1 MRKYEMKRFTLLLI
15 TLLLAGSMALTACTG
30 EVASPSGDL
39 PSGDTVS
46 TPWAPPAET
55 PATWSEFDLNDT
67 WTEQDTH
74 INLTPENTQK
84 EWQGAKLVSDDLYIR
99 AEGTYVLSGTLNGQ
113 LFISTDK
120 TKKVHL
126 VFNGFTVNN
135 DTLTP
140 ILCERGDKVVIT
152 LAEGTENFINDNKA
166 DYVDGG
172 ATPDGRN
179 AGAIHAKMGL
189 TINGT
194 GSLTVNTVYRHG
206 IVSNSNLRIVSG
218 NITVNAKEE
227 GLRGKES
234 VSIRGGNVTVK
245 SGDDGV
251 KVNQADEEGQG
262 FFAMEGG
269 TLQITTDTDGIDVIK
284 NVRIVGGTIRI
295 SSRDDAIVTE
305 GTVSIAGNPVIRLQ
319 AESGSDDSD
328 AKGIKADGDI
338 TVESGTLQ
346 IIKSF
351 EGLES
356 KNASVRILGG
366 KVNVNATN
374 DGVNAATLLSVE
386 GGALYVT
393 TGGDGLD
400 SGGNIHVKGGTTV
413 ICGSPSNAFAPMDV
427 PDGCEILVDGGFL
440 LAYGSLSAV
449 QYPAQKSAQSFLGTS
464 VSLKKDVPYALRDQN
479 GNTLVTFTPGENA
492 LTLCF
497 SSEALAAGKYTLFSG
512 VTPEGTPTGG
522 VYTSS
527 TGGEEVATFT
537 VS

>member
-1 MRKYEMKRFTLLLI
+1 MRKFEMKRVTVLL
-15 TLLLAGSMALTACTG
+15 TALLLAVSLTLAACNG
-30 EVASPSGDL
+30 EAAQPSGDL
-39 PSGDTVS
+39 LSEDTAS
-46 TPWAPPAET
+46 APWTPPAET

-67 WTEQDTH
+67 WTDKDVH
-74 INLTPENTQK
+74 INLTADNTQK
-84 EWQGAKLVSDDLYIR
+84 EWQGAKLMGGDLYIR
-99 AEGTYVLSGTLNGQ
+99 AEGTYVFSGTLNGQ
-113 LFISTDK
+113 LYVSTDK

-140 ILCERGDKVVIT
+140 ILCERGDKVSIT
-152 LAEGTENFINDNKA
+152 LADGTENFVNDNKA
-166 DYVDGG
+166 DYVEGG
-172 ATPDGRN
+172 QTPDGRN

-227 GLRGKES
+227 ALRGKES
-234 VSIRGGNVTVK
+234 VSIRGGDITVN

-269 TLQITTDTDGIDVIK
+269 TLQITTETDGIDVIK
-284 NVRIVGGTIRI
+284 NVRIVGGTLRI

-305 GTVSIAGNPVIRLQ
+305 GAVSIAGNPVILLQ
-319 AESGSDDSD
+319 ADSGSADSD

-338 TVESGTLQ
+338 TVENGNLQ
-346 IIKSF
+346 ILKSF

-356 KNASVRILGG
+356 KNAAVRILGG
-366 KVNVNATN
+366 KVIVNADN

-386 GGALYVT
+386 GGTLGVV

-400 SGGNIHVKGGTTV
+400 SGGNIHIKGGTTV
-413 ICGSPSNAFAPMDV
+413 ICGSPSNAYAPMDV
-427 PDGCEILVDGGFL
+427 PDGYEILVDGGFL

-449 QYPAQKSAQSFLGTS
+449 QYPSQKSAQSFLAAS
-464 VSLKKDVPYALRDQN
+464 VSLKKDVAYALRDQD
-479 GNTLVTFTPGENA
+479 GNTLIAFTPGENA

-497 SSEALAAGKYTLFSG
+497 SSENLTAGEYTLFSG